1 MPDELK
7 FTREDFI
14 SGSAPYEML
23 YRVKDNRF
31 QAGQLMDRISDY
43 AKKIG
48 YIGFKARYR
57 DYCDSIKA
65 LTPKMVGNVTDFE
78 QAKLELDTGKWI
90 AGEYGIYTLTNSG
103 EQVACP
109 HPIMPIE
116 RLVNIDTGTEKLR
129 LAFRKAKKW
138 REVIVEKSVI
148 ASPNSIIKLA
158 DSGVSVTS
166 ETAKALISYLQD
178 VENLNYSKIPERY
191 SVGRLGWIDGHGFS
205 PYVEKLMFDGDA
217 NFRTFFE
224 SVKTVGKRDESMNIM
239 SEVRHGSL
247 TARIVL
253 AASFA
258 SVLIGPCGCLPFFV
272 HLWGSESGTGKT
284 VILMVAASVWAY
296 PVIGHY
302 IQTFNSTVV
311 GRERI
316 ASFFN
321 SMPMLIDEL
330 QLSKDN
336 KGKQQFDVYALA
348 EGVGRTRGTKTGG
361 LDKTPTWANCIITT
375 GESPITSAGAGAG
388 AMNRVIDIEC
398 RPDEP
403 VIEDGHRLSNTV
415 KRSYGHLGK
424 EFIAKLDE
432 FGIAEAQRIYQDYFK
447 ELSASDTTEK
457 QAMAAALILTADQL
471 VTEWIFSDDMQLTV
485 AEIQRFLLTKAQV
498 SANIRGYQYMC
509 DWVAQ
514 NESKFENQTTGE
526 RFGII
531 QNGIAYIISS
541 VFNKAVEEG
550 GYSPAAMLS
559 YMKKMK
565 LIVSSE
571 GRNKIKQRIGKSTPW
586 CVGLVIQDDDIP
598 EENPFPGM
606 FP

>member
-1 MPDELK
+1 MPDELT

-23 YRVKDNRF
+23 YRVKDDRF
-31 QAGQLMDRISDY
+31 QHGQLMDRISDY

-48 YIGFKARYR
+48 YIGFKARYK
-57 DYCDSIKA
+57 DYCESIKS
-65 LTPKMVGNVTDFE
+65 LTPKPVGNVTDFE

-178 VENLNYSKIPERY
+178 VENLNYSAIPERY

-258 SVLIGPCGCLPFFV
+258 SVLVGPCGCLPFFV

-361 LDKTPTWANCIITT
+361 LDKTPTWSNCIITT

-403 VIEDGHRLSNTV
+403 VIEDGHRLSNAV

-432 FGIAEAQRIYQDYFK
+432 AGIAEAQRIYQDYFK

-471 VTEWIFSDDMQLTV
+471 ATEWIFSDDQQLTV
-485 AEIQRFLLTKAQV
+485 SEIQRFLLTKAQV
-498 SANIRGYQYMC
+498 SANLRAYEFLC
-509 DWVAQ
+509 DWIALNQ
-514 NESKFENQTTGE
+514 SKFEEKAQGDVY
-526 RFGII
+526 GVIDMDV
-531 QNGIAYIISS
+531 AYIIPT
-541 VFNKAVEEG
+541 VLFRALDDE
-550 GYSPAAMLS
+550 GYSSKAFVSWL
-559 YMKKMK
+559 KKTE
-565 LIVSSE
+565 LLDCD
-571 GRNKIKQRIGKSTPW
+571 GRHMTVKHTISNRRTRCYAIHLPDSGAT
-586 CVGLVIQDDDIP
+586 LFD
-598 EENPFPGM
+598 
-606 FP
+606 